1 MHRSAVTAMQAAYR
15 TDKGKWRIKNE
26 DSLFADMK
34 NGIFLLADG
43 MGGHQAGEIASA
55 LAVKEAYAHIRARLQ
70 GDGGAAG
77 AFPPEDIVKEAILS
91 AHSAIYERSK
101 TSPNLAGMGT
111 TLDAVLIKDGE
122 AYIGHV
128 GDSRV
133 YMLRDR
139 IWQLTKDHTLER
151 FLASRGQFRQGKSHI
166 LVQAVGTSGGLVP
179 ELHHLRLQPEDI
191 LILCSDGLTDMLSD
205 GEIEEKIRT
214 HAGELDDAA
223 NDLVDEA
230 NRKGGFDNISVMLIK
245 V

>member
-1 MHRSAVTAMQAAYR
+1 MQAAYR
-15 TDKGKWRIKNE
+15 TDKGKWRVKNE
-26 DSLFADMK
+26 DSLFVDVEH
-34 NGIFLLADG
+34 GIFLLADG

-55 LAVKEAYAHIRARLQ
+55 LAVKETYAHIRARLR
-70 GDGGAAG
+70 GDGGETG
-77 AFPPEDIVKEAILS
+77 AFPPEDIMKEAILS

-111 TLDAVLIKDGE
+111 TLDAVLIRDSA

-128 GDSRV
+128 GDSRI

-151 FLASRGQFRQGKSHI
+151 FLASRGQFRPGKSHI
-166 LVQAVGTSGGLVP
+166 LVQAVGTAGGLVP
-179 ELHHLRLQPEDI
+179 ELHQLELRPGDI
-191 LILCSDGLTDMLSD
+191 MVLCSDGLTDMLSD

-214 HAGELDDAA
+214 HAEELDDAA

-230 NRKGGFDNISVMLIK
+230 NRKGGFDNISVMLII